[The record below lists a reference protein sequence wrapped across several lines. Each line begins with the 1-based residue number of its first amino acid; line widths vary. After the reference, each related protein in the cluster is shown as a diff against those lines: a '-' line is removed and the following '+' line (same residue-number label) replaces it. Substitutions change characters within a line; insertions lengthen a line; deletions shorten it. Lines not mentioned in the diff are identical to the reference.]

1 MVTFGRQNCLSQI
14 FFTVSREFI
23 KIVAG
28 SARYGKYSMKG
39 KKNEKRYLE
48 RNITV

>member
-14 FFTVSREFI
+14 FFTVGREFI

-28 SARYGKYSMKG
+28 NARYGKYSMKG
-39 KKNEKRYLE
+39 KKNGKILYQK
-48 RNITV
+48 NITV